1 MFISHRSVKSKRAHF
16 GWFTTATLLTLAC
29 SAVEPDS
36 DWQSGASLRER
47 EATEPATMLEPSK
60 AASGSLAPK
69 AEPKDEV
76 ALERSEARAASS
88 DEPSAAE
95 SADDMS
101 RVQCSTMLQR
111 EPSDEAEAQAP
122 ITEHVFDRELFSL
135 IWGSDE
141 RDVWALG
148 ELDAVSHADAQNAA
162 FSCDPAR
169 FDANVV
175 ARHYDGSEWREVE
188 FPGSTRI
195 NDLHGSAANNVWA
208 VGAYA
213 NAWHY
218 DGSTWTRYDLTSAL
232 GEELDSDACSE
243 VVLRS
248 VWVNNETDVWAV
260 GYVRTKD
267 ALRGLLL
274 HFDGER
280 WEQKSAVGDE
290 PLLSVWAADAEH
302 VWVAG
307 ARGSVQSLNDDAW
320 KREPTMTDRDL
331 VSVCGGSEKNVWAA
345 DTDGTVLRYDGDN
358 WQVNNTPDGPYTLT
372 QSMTSRAGAGIWMV
386 NGSVNDQYQYV
397 QSVDHWDGEQW
408 CSVRTTNDVSRML
421 TEVWVSP
428 GGQVWAAGYGLVRL
442 W

>member
-1 MFISHRSVKSKRAHF
+1 MFISHRSAKSKRSHF
-16 GWFTTATLLTLAC
+16 GSFTTATLLSLAC
-29 SAVEPDS
+29 SVVEPDS
-36 DWQSGASLRER
+36 DWQSGASVREH
-47 EATEPATMLEPSK
+47 EATELAETREPGK
-60 AASGSLAPK
+60 ADSAALAPK
-69 AEPKDEV
+69 AEPKAEV
-76 ALERSEARAASS
+76 VLERAEARAAGT
-88 DEPSAAE
+88 DESGSAGTA
-95 SADDMS
+95 ADMS
-101 RVQCSTMLQR
+101 RAQCSNMLQR
-111 EPSDEAEAQAP
+111 ESSDDADVQAP
-122 ITEHVFDRELFSL
+122 ITEHVFERESFSL

-148 ELDAVSHADAQNAA
+148 ELDAPSHADAQNAA
-162 FSCDPAR
+162 LSCDPAR
-169 FDANVV
+169 FDASVV
-175 ARHYDGSEWREVE
+175 ARHYDGSQWLEVE
-188 FPGSTRI
+188 FPGSTRV
-195 NDLHGSAANNVWA
+195 NDLHGSAADNVWA

-218 DGSTWTRYDLTSAL
+218 DGATWTRYDLTSAVN
-232 GEELDSDACSE
+232 EELDGEACSE

-248 VWVNNETDVWAV
+248 VWVNDEADVWAV

-280 WEQKSAVGDE
+280 WEQKSAAGDE

-307 ARGSVQSLNDDAW
+307 ARGSVQSLTDDAW

-331 VSVCGGSEKNVWAA
+331 VSVCGGSDENVWAA

-358 WQVNNTPDGPYTLT
+358 WRVNNTPDGPYTLT

-386 NGSVNDQYQYV
+386 NGSVNDQYQYT

-408 CSVRTTNDVSRML
+408 CSVRTTSDASRML